1 MFFKNKLKERT
12 AKKNIDLQVVNKRH
26 KLWKVLLLLS
36 PALIIIT
43 VFTIIPF
50 LAASTDAFQ
59 TTAPHKPTE
68 RVASFQQFSNMMKDP
83 AFHDALFNSFTYA
96 IISIPIIMILSIVIS
111 AAVSNV
117 LRKKLRGFWQTLF
130 FLPYVTSAIAIGLA
144 FAFLF
149 DADTGLLNKI
159 LGHKVPWLVDP
170 NGHSALAAMLIYGVW
185 RGLAF
190 NVLIFT
196 TAMLSVDKKLYKAS
210 SIDGAGPIRQFFSI
224 TLPAIKR
231 TTSFLL
237 TMGII
242 GAIKV
247 FPLALF
253 QNNPQ
258 AAMDNHGATLLL
270 YIYSK
275 LQVNHNYMLAGAAS
289 ITLVLISIA
298 FSTIVKGGINLTI
311 KIVNHGKEKYVE
323 KKIEATKQYQENEG
337 KKIVWKRSIPSKK

>member
-1 MFFKNKLKERT
+1 MFFKNKMKERSD
-12 AKKNIDLQVVNKRH
+12 KKSIDLKTVNKRH
-26 KLWKVLLLLS
+26 SFWKVMLLLS
-36 PALIIIT
+36 PALIVVF
-43 VFTIIPF
+43 VFTILPF

-59 TTAPHKPTE
+59 TTKPHKPLE
-68 RVASFQQFSNMMKDP
+68 RVASMQQFTNMMKDP

-96 IISIPIIMILSIVIS
+96 IISIPIIMILSLIIS
-111 AAVSNV
+111 SAVSNV
-117 LRKKLRGFWQTLF
+117 LRKRLRGFWQTLF

-159 LGHKVPWLVDP
+159 IGHKVPWLVDP
-170 NGHSALAAMLIYGVW
+170 NGHSALGAMLIYGVW

-190 NVLIFT
+190 NILIFT
-196 TAMLSVDKKLYKAS
+196 TAMLSVDKKLYKAA

-224 TLPAIKR
+224 TLPSIKR

-247 FPLALF
+247 FPLSLF
-253 QNNPQ
+253 KNNPQ
-258 AAMDNHGATLLL
+258 AAMDNHGATLLI
-270 YIYSK
+270 YIYAK

-289 ITLVLISIA
+289 ITLVFISIIFA
-298 FSTIVKGGINLTI
+298 TFVKGGINVTI
-311 KIVNHGKEKYVE
+311 KVTNKWKERHVE
-323 KKIEATKQYQENEG
+323 KKIEATKQYQEVKG
-337 KKIVWKRSIPSKK
+337 KKIIWKSSVSSKK

>member
-1 MFFKNKLKERT
+1 MFFKNKMKEQSG
-12 AKKNIDLQVVNKRH
+12 KKSIDLQTVNKKH
-26 KLWKVLLLLS
+26 SFWKVLLLLS
-36 PALIIIT
+36 PALIIIV
-43 VFTIIPF
+43 VFTVIPF

-59 TTAPHKPTE
+59 TTKPHRPLE
-68 RVASFQQFSNMMKDP
+68 RTASLQQFTNMMKDP
-83 AFHDALFNSFTYA
+83 AFHDALFNSFVYA
-96 IISIPIIMILSIVIS
+96 IISIPIIMVLSLLIS
-111 AAVSNV
+111 AAISNV
-117 LRKKLRGFWQTLF
+117 LRKRLRGFWQTLF

-159 LGHKVPWLVDP
+159 TGHKVPWLVDP
-170 NGHSALAAMLIYGVW
+170 NGHSALGAMLIYGVW

-224 TLPAIKR
+224 TLPSIKR

-247 FPLALF
+247 FPLSLF

-258 AAMDNHGATLLL
+258 AAMDNHGATLLI
-270 YIYSK
+270 YIYAK

-289 ITLVLISIA
+289 ITLVLISITFA
-298 FSTIVKGGINLTI
+298 TVVKGGINLTI
-311 KIVNHGKEKYVE
+311 KIVGTVKEKHVE
-323 KKIEATKQYQENEG
+323 KKIEATKQYQEIQG
-337 KKIVWKRSIPSKK
+337 KKIVWKRSIPSKE

>member
-1 MFFKNKLKERT
+1 MKERSS
-12 AKKNIDLQVVNKRH
+12 KKSIDLQVVNKRH
-26 KLWKVLLLLS
+26 SFWKVLLLLS
-36 PALIIIT
+36 PALIVIF
-43 VFTIIPF
+43 VFTLLPF
-50 LAASTDAFQ
+50 MAAATDAFQ
-59 TTAPHKPTE
+59 TTAPHKPME
-68 RVASFQQFSNMMKDP
+68 RVASFQQFTNMMKDP
-83 AFHDALFNSFTYA
+83 AFHDALFNSFSYA
-96 IISIPIIMILSIVIS
+96 IISIPIIMILSLIIA
-111 AAVSNV
+111 AAVSNL
-117 LRKKLRGFWQTLF
+117 LRKALRGFWQTLF

-159 LGHKVPWLVDP
+159 IGHKVPWLVDP
-170 NGHSALAAMLIYGVW
+170 NGHSALGAMLIYGVW

-196 TAMLSVDKKLYKAS
+196 TAMLGVDKKLYKAS

-224 TLPAIKR
+224 TLPSIKR

-247 FPLALF
+247 FPLSLF

-258 AAMDNHGATLLL
+258 AAMDNHGATLLI
-270 YIYSK
+270 YIYAK

-289 ITLVLISIA
+289 LTLVFIAIS
-298 FSTIVKGGINLTI
+298 FSVLVKGGIGITI
-311 KIVNHGKEKYVE
+311 KVANNWKEKHVE
-323 KKIEATKQYQENEG
+323 KKIEATKHYQNTQ
-337 KKIVWKRSIPSKK
+337 SKKVIWKSSVSSKK